1 MRKPKFT
8 PGPWLSYK
16 LQDDDVI
23 NITTR
28 SRKEGHFVDVAFI
41 SVGFDK
47 PFDDEQ
53 RANAH
58 LISAAPELYAALEEY
73 FKCCYKFRVYGRRSS
88 SCRGCGELKTCL
100 VRKAIKKARGE
111 SNPVKKNGGP
121 K

>member
-1 MRKPKFT
+1 MNEKKFT

-28 SRKEGHFVDVAFI
+28 RRKEGHLVDVAFI
-41 SVGFDK
+41 SVGLDK

-58 LISAAPELYAALEEY
+58 LIAAAPDMYAALEQIA
-73 FKCCYKFRVYGRRSS
+73 KI
-88 SCRGCGELKTCL
+88 CRPLNAPNCAGCLICAAL
-100 VRKAIKKARGE
+100 KKARGKANQ
-111 SNPVKKNGGP
+111 SC
-121 K
+121 